1 MHTKIMSQRLKM
13 IFQFCISS
21 KIYFIPG
28 RIDKYYTDMMMQKEG
43 IEGLKAI
50 GIMSKREYNRKG

>member
-1 MHTKIMSQRLKM
+1 M
-13 IFQFCISS
+13 IFSFHVSA
-21 KIYFIPG
+21 KIYFMPG

-50 GIMSKREYNRKG
+50 GIMSKREDKWNG

>member
-1 MHTKIMSQRLKM
+1 MSQRLKM